1 MLSKVPEIWIYNIY
15 LGGVSFC
22 SSNTYRLIMYETIV
36 FLLLVAIFIV
46 LLVFKGETASAIL
59 ILKSQIMD
67 LQKQLEQYRSQAL
80 PPPPV
85 EEKLQEAPLRTPVIP
100 VVKSP
105 EPEPPKP
112 EVVLEKPELVTQPE
126 PEPVYMPEPEVVAPP
141 VAAVADN
148 SWSVSP
154 EVLAQVPPVNQEP
167 EKPGFWERNPDIE
180 KFIGE
185 NLFNKI
191 GIAVLVL
198 GIGFF
203 LKYAI
208 DKDWINEIGR
218 TFIGIICGGLL
229 IGLSY
234 KMRKTFAAFSSV
246 LVGGGVSVLY
256 FTITIAFH
264 QYHLISQTLAFI
276 LTIFITAFTVLLSL
290 NYNRKELA
298 VIAIIGGFSAPFMVS
313 TGEGNIL
320 VLFSYI
326 LILNIGM
333 LVLAFYK
340 KWNIVN
346 IICYLA
352 TIMIYGGW
360 LIYRLNEQ
368 HPAKPVPYGT
378 ALVFGTLY
386 YFVFFAMNVIN
397 NVRNRK
403 TFNFFDISILLS
415 NTFLYYAAGMM
426 ILHQM
431 SGDTWQGVFTA
442 LMAVFNC
449 IFAYSLYRNERADRT
464 LIFLLIGLVLS
475 FVSLT
480 APIQL
485 HGNYIT
491 LFWAAE
497 TVLLLWLWQKS
508 GIVLMKYVSV
518 IVLLLMTISLLID
531 WSQLYDSAHQ
541 HFIPFVN
548 KAFVTSAVAVTSLFL
563 LRRLCKNED
572 QEKPFVI
579 DLSVSFYQTALLS
592 LAILFI
598 YVGGLLECLFQSN
611 YYFFI
616 LTPVMAGIY
625 NYLFAGVLLYLGRH
639 RFTSIRLPLLG
650 LALIVILAFPLYY
663 NRAII
668 DIRSGV
674 LEGKE
679 PAVYFFL
686 HYVLLALLVTVI
698 YQAWKT
704 MASFKR
710 PDYELIFQWISSAV
724 ILFLISASLDHL
736 VVFIGSRTPADA
748 DAILYNTHRVGY
760 AILWGAFA
768 FILIYLGLRW
778 KSKAVRIIS
787 ISVFG
792 LTLLKLFLFDFSG
805 LGEGGKIA
813 AFISLG
819 VILLVI
825 SFMYQRLKKIFFA
838 DDQQQNNIPE
848 SHE

>member
-1 MLSKVPEIWIYNIY
+1 M
-15 LGGVSFC
+15 F
-22 SSNTYRLIMYETIV
+22 ETIA

-46 LLVFKGETASAIL
+46 LLVFKGETATSIL
-59 ILKSQIMD
+59 VLKAQIMD
-67 LQKQLEQYRSQAL
+67 LQKQLLELKSPPQPGSVVERAL
-80 PPPPV
+80 DVSTRASAPPPV
-85 EEKLQEAPLRTPVIP
+85 RP
-100 VVKSP
+100 P
-105 EPEPPKP
+105 EDMPPPKP
-112 EVVLEKPELVTQPE
+112 EVIFPE
-126 PEPVYMPEPEVVAPP
+126 PEPAPKPVRVPDTAIPEPVYIPEPEMVIPP
-141 VAAVADN
+141 VAAVEATN
-148 SWSVSP
+148 WSVSP
-154 EVLAQVPPVNQEP
+154 EVLAHLEP
-167 EKPGFWERNPDIE
+167 KHKEPAPDKPGFWEKNPDIE

-218 TFIGIICGGLL
+218 TFIGIVCGGLL

-264 QYHLISQTLAFI
+264 QYHLISQALAFI

-313 TGEGNIL
+313 TGEGNVV
-320 VLFSYI
+320 VLFTYI

-333 LVLAFYK
+333 LVLAYYK

-352 TIMIYGGW
+352 TILLYGGW
-360 LIYRLNEQ
+360 VSYHLTED
-368 HPAKPVPYGT
+368 HSAKPVPYGI
-378 ALVFGTLY
+378 ALVYGTLY

-397 NVRNRK
+397 NVRNK
-403 TFNFFDISILLS
+403 KSFNALDICILLS
-415 NTFLYYAAGMM
+415 NTFLYYAAGMG
-426 ILHQM
+426 ILNEL
-431 SGDTWQGVFTA
+431 SGDTWQGLFTA

-449 IFAYSLYRNERADRT
+449 IFAYSLYRNQRADRT
-464 LIFLLIGLVLS
+464 LIFLLIGLVLT

-518 IVLLLMTISLLID
+518 LVLALMTISLMLD
-531 WSQLYDSAHQ
+531 WSQLYAGPLR
-541 HFIPFVN
+541 HFMPFIN
-548 KAFVTSAVAVTSLFL
+548 KAFITGTVSIIALLL
-563 LRRLCKNED
+563 LRRLCKAED
-572 QEKPFVI
+572 PEKPFII
-579 DLSVSFYQTALLS
+579 DLSVSFYRTALM
-592 LAILFI
+592 LFSVVLI
-598 YVGGLLECLFQSN
+598 YVVLLLELLYQSN
-611 YYFFI
+611 YYFLL
-616 LTPVMAGIY
+616 LTPVLAGAY
-625 NYLFAGVLLYLGRH
+625 NYLFIAVLLYFSRDK
-639 RFTSIRLPLLG
+639 FDMARLPLLG
-650 LALIVILAFPLYY
+650 LALVLVLAFPIYY
-663 NRAII
+663 NPAII
-668 DIRSGV
+668 NVRTEV
-674 LEGKE
+674 LAGK
-679 PAVYFFL
+679 ASAAYFFT
-686 HYVLLALLVTVI
+686 HYLLMVLLVGVI

-704 MASFKR
+704 VASFNR
-710 PDYELIFQWISSAV
+710 EDYQRVFQWISSAV
-724 ILFLISASLDHL
+724 ILYIISASLDHL
-736 VVFIGSRTPADA
+736 IVFMGNSASA
-748 DAILYNTHRVGY
+748 EAALYNTHRVGY

-768 FILIYLGLRW
+768 FVLIYLGLRW

-792 LTLLKLFLFDFSG
+792 LTLLKLFLFDFAG

-819 VILLVI
+819 VILLII
-825 SFMYQRLKKIFFA
+825 SFMYQRLKKILFA
-838 DDQQQNNIPE
+838 DDQQQQSAPENNE
-848 SHE
+848 

>member
-1 MLSKVPEIWIYNIY
+1 
-15 LGGVSFC
+15 
-22 SSNTYRLIMYETIV
+22 MYETIV
-36 FLLLVAIFIV
+36 FLLLVAILIV
-46 LLVFKGETASAIL
+46 LLVFKGETATAIL
-59 ILKSQIMD
+59 ILKSQILD
-67 LQKQLEQYRSQAL
+67 LQKQLDQFKSRQPAQ
-80 PPPPV
+80 V
-85 EEKLQEAPLRTPVIP
+85 EEEATETPAWPP
-100 VVKSP
+100 VVKP
-105 EPEPPKP
+105 EDIVPPKP
-112 EVVLEKPELVTQPE
+112 EVIFEKPAPPPAPEPKPEATPVSE
-126 PEPVYMPEPEVVAPP
+126 PEPVYMQEPEPVIPP
-141 VAAVADN
+141 VAAMADN
-148 SWSVSP
+148 IWSVAP
-154 EVLAQVPPVNQEP
+154 EVLAHTVPEP
-167 EKPGFWERNPDIE
+167 KPAKPGFWEKNPDIE

-234 KMRKTFAAFSSV
+234 KMRKTFTAFSSV

-264 QYHLISQTLAFI
+264 QYHLVSQTLAFI
-276 LTIFITAFTVLLSL
+276 LTVFITAFTVLLSL
-290 NYNRKELA
+290 SYNRKELA

-313 TGEGNIL
+313 TGDGNVI

-333 LVLAFYK
+333 LVLAYYK

-352 TIMIYGGW
+352 TILLYGGW
-360 LIYRLNEQ
+360 LIYRLAEE
-368 HPAKPVPYGT
+368 HPAKPVPYGA

-397 NVRNRK
+397 NVRNK
-403 TFNFFDISILLS
+403 KSFNFLDISILLS

-426 ILHQM
+426 ILHQL
-431 SGDTWQGVFTA
+431 SGDTWQGLFTA

-518 IVLLLMTISLLID
+518 IVLALMAISLLLD
-531 WSQLYDSAHQ
+531 WTQLYDGSQ
-541 HFIPFVN
+541 RHFLPFIN
-548 KAFVTSAVAVTSLFL
+548 KAFITGAVAVTALFL
-563 LRRLCKNED
+563 LRGLCKRED
-572 QEKPFVI
+572 PEKPFII
-579 DLSVSFYQTALLS
+579 DLSVSIYRTGLLLLS
-592 LAILFI
+592 VIFI
-598 YVGGLLECLFQSN
+598 YIGLLLECTYQSN
-611 YYFFI
+611 YYFKL
-616 LTPVMAGIY
+616 LTPVVTGAY
-625 NYLFAGVLLYLGRH
+625 NYLFIAVMLYLGR
-639 RFTSIRLPLLG
+639 RKFTSVQLPLLG
-650 LALIVILAFPLYY
+650 LALIGVLAFPLYY
-663 NRAII
+663 NNAVI
-668 DIRSGV
+668 DVRSEV
-674 LEGKE
+674 LAGKA
-679 PAVYFFL
+679 PSAYFYF
-686 HYVLLALLVTVI
+686 HYVLVTLLAVVI
-698 YQAWKT
+698 YQAWKVVDG
-704 MASFKR
+704 FKR
-710 PDYELIFQWISSAV
+710 ADYQLVFQWISSAA
-724 ILFLISASLDHL
+724 ILYLISAGLDHV
-736 VVFIGSRTPADA
+736 VVFAGSHTPADA

-768 FILIYLGLRW
+768 FVLIYLGLRW
-778 KSKAVRIIS
+778 KSKTVRIIS

-838 DDQQQNNIPE
+838 DDQQQQSVPENNE
-848 SHE
+848 

>member
-1 MLSKVPEIWIYNIY
+1 M
-15 LGGVSFC
+15 F
-22 SSNTYRLIMYETIV
+22 ETIA

-46 LLVFKGETASAIL
+46 LLVFKGETATAIL
-59 ILKSQIMD
+59 ILKAQILD
-67 LQKQLEQYRSQAL
+67 LQKQLNEFKAAPQPESI
-80 PPPPV
+80 V
-85 EEKLQEAPLRTPVIP
+85 EKTQEAPTWAAARPVTPPEETTPPKTEVTYKAPEPPPTPVPEERI
-100 VVKSP
+100 P
-105 EPEPPKP
+105 EPEYI
-112 EVVLEKPELVTQPE
+112 PE
-126 PEPVYMPEPEVVAPP
+126 PEIVIPP
-141 VAAVADN
+141 VAAVETTN
-148 SWSVSP
+148 WSVAP
-154 EVLAQVPPVNQEP
+154 EVLAHVEPQQYREP
-167 EKPGFWERNPDIE
+167 EPAKPGFWEKNPDIE

-218 TFIGIICGGLL
+218 TFIGIVCGGLL

-298 VIAIIGGFSAPFMVS
+298 VIAIVGGFAAPFMVS
-313 TGEGNIL
+313 TGDGNVV

-333 LVLAFYK
+333 LVLAYYK

-346 IICYLA
+346 IICYIA
-352 TIMIYGGW
+352 TILLYGGW
-360 LIYRLNEQ
+360 LSYRLTEE
-368 HPAKPVPYGT
+368 HPAKAAPYGI
-378 ALVFGTLY
+378 ALVYGTLY

-397 NVRNRK
+397 NVRNK
-403 TFNFFDISILLS
+403 KSFNAFDICILLS
-415 NTFLYYAAGMM
+415 NTFLYYGAGMV
-426 ILHQM
+426 ILNEL
-431 SGDTWQGVFTA
+431 SGDTWQGLFTA

-449 IFAYSLYRNERADRT
+449 ISAYSLYRNERADRT

-518 IVLLLMTISLLID
+518 LVLSLMTISLMLD
-531 WSQLYDSAHQ
+531 WTQIYDGSHA
-541 HFIPFVN
+541 HFIPFIN
-548 KAFVTSAVAVTSLFL
+548 KGFITGVVSVVALLL
-563 LRRLCKNED
+563 LRRLCKAED
-572 QEKPFVI
+572 PEKPFII
-579 DLSVSFYQTALLS
+579 DLSVSFYRTALMLFS
-592 LAILFI
+592 VVLLYIVLLLEFI
-598 YVGGLLECLFQSN
+598 YQSN
-611 YYFFI
+611 YYFPI
-616 LTPVMAGIY
+616 LTPVVTGAY
-625 NYLFAGVLLYLGRH
+625 NYLFIAVLLYLSRS
-639 RFTSIRLPLLG
+639 RFEVARLPLLV
-650 LALIVILAFPLYY
+650 LTLVMLLVFPIYY
-663 NRAII
+663 NPAII
-668 DIRSGV
+668 NVRTEV
-674 LEGKE
+674 LAGKA
-679 PAVYFFL
+679 PAAYFFA
-686 HYVLLALLVTVI
+686 HYLLMILLVGTI

-704 MASFKR
+704 VVSFKR
-710 PDYELIFQWISSAV
+710 EDYQLLFQWISSAV
-724 ILFLISASLDHL
+724 ILFIISASLDHL
-736 VVFIGSRTPADA
+736 VVFATHSIPADA
-748 DAILYNTHRVGY
+748 VLYNTQRVGY
-760 AILWGAFA
+760 AILWGTFA
-768 FILIYLGLRW
+768 FVLIYLGLRW
-778 KSKAVRIIS
+778 KSKAIRIIS

-792 LTLLKLFLFDFSG
+792 LTLLKLFLFDFAG

-819 VILLVI
+819 VILLII
-825 SFMYQRLKKIFFA
+825 SFMYQRLKKILFA
-838 DDQQQNNIPE
+838 DDQQQHRVPE
-848 SHE
+848 DNE